1 MVTTDA
7 VGRQVT
13 TSVPFYISNTL
24 LKPGLF
30 DYSLSLGKIREDYGL
45 KNFSYGKFA
54 SAADA
59 RYGVNDWLT
68 VEGRTELSSD
78 LQLLGAGSVLKLA
91 NLGVLSAS
99 FTQSKADKSM
109 SEDRTK
115 DLEGNQYT
123 VGYSYNRNRFGF
135 SINHNQRDDEYT
147 DLSRLQYSNLISVN
161 SNKSLTAN
169 TYFATKTQELLA
181 SVISMPRQ
189 MTLKSLLKLVL
200 GAYFTDL
207 YEWCD
212 CFIKCQ
218 P

>member
-1 MVTTDA
+1 MTDA

-13 TSVPFYISNTL
+13 TAVPFYISNTL

-59 RYGVNDWLT
+59 RYGVNDWFT

-99 FTQSKADKSM
+99 FSQSKADKSM

-115 DLEGNQYT
+115 DLEGNNIRLGTAIT
-123 VGYSYNRNRFGF
+123 VIG
-135 SINHNQRDDEYT
+135 
-147 DLSRLQYSNLISVN
+147 
-161 SNKSLTAN
+161 
-169 TYFATKTQELLA
+169 
-181 SVISMPRQ
+181 
-189 MTLKSLLKLVL
+189 LVL
-200 GAYFTDL
+200 VLTITSVMMNIPTFHGCNIAT
-207 YEWCD
+207 
-212 CFIKCQ
+212 
-218 P
+218 

>member
-99 FTQSKADKSM
+99 LPKVKPTNLCLKIERKTWKVINIQLDTAI
-109 SEDRTK
+109 
-115 DLEGNQYT
+115 T
-123 VGYSYNRNRFGF
+123 VIG
-135 SINHNQRDDEYT
+135 
-147 DLSRLQYSNLISVN
+147 
-161 SNKSLTAN
+161 
-169 TYFATKTQELLA
+169 
-181 SVISMPRQ
+181 
-189 MTLKSLLKLVL
+189 LVL
-200 GAYFTDL
+200 ALTITNVMMNIPTFHGCNIA
-207 YEWCD
+207 
-212 CFIKCQ
+212 I
-218 P
+218 

>member
-1 MVTTDA
+1 TSSTEVQSGPFILNNVPFINGKGEAVVVTTDA

-115 DLEGNQYT
+115 DLEG
-123 VGYSYNRNRFGF
+123 
-135 SINHNQRDDEYT
+135 
-147 DLSRLQYSNLISVN
+147 
-161 SNKSLTAN
+161 
-169 TYFATKTQELLA
+169 
-181 SVISMPRQ
+181 
-189 MTLKSLLKLVL
+189 
-200 GAYFTDL
+200 
-207 YEWCD
+207 
-212 CFIKCQ
+212 
-218 P
+218 

>member
-1 MVTTDA
+1 MFLLLTVKEAVVVTTDA

-99 FTQSKADKSM
+99 LPKVKPTNLCLKIERKTWKVTNIQLDTAI
-109 SEDRTK
+109 
-115 DLEGNQYT
+115 T
-123 VGYSYNRNRFGF
+123 VIG
-135 SINHNQRDDEYT
+135 
-147 DLSRLQYSNLISVN
+147 
-161 SNKSLTAN
+161 
-169 TYFATKTQELLA
+169 
-181 SVISMPRQ
+181 
-189 MTLKSLLKLVL
+189 LVL
-200 GAYFTDL
+200 ALTITNVMMNILTFHGCNIA
-207 YEWCD
+207 
-212 CFIKCQ
+212 I
-218 P
+218 